1 MPEPGRARWDSV
13 QQISYNV
20 SVWFCFVNPQH
31 VRMLQQTKV
40 RSGESGITS
49 LLEVEVADDAVVCVL
64 CAASTE
70 PTPHRADDLN
80 DFWCVVLVA
89 AS

>member
-1 MPEPGRARWDSV
+1 VRWGSV
-13 QQISYNV
+13 QRISYNV

-49 LLEVEVADDAVVCVL
+49 LLEVEVADDVIVCVL

-80 DFWCVVLVA
+80 DF
-89 AS
+89 